1 MKAVEVAE
9 RDNWGYLR
17 KFEVSAL
24 QELVRLAIVGIW
36 IDGKTHSPLFVN
48 VGAGHGTSSLAMA
61 EACPDAEIYTIDGNI
76 GFMKCETDTFNLA
89 GIKHPHQIH
98 TNSHDPDFI
107 FEHKA
112 DLIFIDADHREEEVR
127 ADILKWL
134 PYVRKN
140 GIMAFHDYDHPNY
153 PGVKLA
159 VDELMADQEEILLIE
174 TIKAFRCM
182 I

>member
-1 MKAVEVAE
+1 MKAVEVAK
-9 RDNWGYLR
+9 RDNWGFLR
-17 KFEVSAL
+17 EFEVSAL
-24 QELVRLAIVGIW
+24 KELVRLAI
-36 IDGKTHSPLFVN
+36 DGKSRPTLFVN

-61 EACPDAEIYTIDGNI
+61 EACPQAEIYTIDSDTW
-76 GFMKCETDTFNLA
+76 FLKCERDTFMMS
-89 GIKHPHQIH
+89 GIIHPHQIH
-98 TNSHDPDFI
+98 ANSHDPDLE

-134 PYVRKN
+134 QFVRKD

-153 PGVKLA
+153 PGVKIA
-159 VDELMADQEEILLIE
+159 VDELMTDQEEILLIE
-174 TIKAFRCM
+174 TIKAFKCT